1 VPTKKEGRYV
11 PTYTDVVARA
21 QDQFL
26 EALAR
31 AQARSVGVVE
41 SAGRVAAGIA
51 PTRLLTGRLDGAVP
65 PEQVVKLTLGFS
77 ERLIAQ
83 QRAYAERLV
92 AALDSAG
99 SEARSA
105 RTGSRARKA
114 PARPRTSGAKSG
126 AGATKRPTSVDTAA
140 AGA

>member
-1 VPTKKEGRYV
+1 M

-26 EALAR
+26 EALKR
-31 AQARSVGVVE
+31 AQDRSVGVVE
-41 SAGRVAAGIA
+41 SAGRVAAGIV

-65 PEQVVKLTLGFS
+65 PEQVVRLTLGFS

-105 RTGSRARKA
+105 RTPQPRKA
-114 PARPRTSGAKSG
+114 PSRPRTSGAK
-126 AGATKRPTSVDTAA
+126 AGARSNRPTGVDAA
-140 AGA
+140 ATGA